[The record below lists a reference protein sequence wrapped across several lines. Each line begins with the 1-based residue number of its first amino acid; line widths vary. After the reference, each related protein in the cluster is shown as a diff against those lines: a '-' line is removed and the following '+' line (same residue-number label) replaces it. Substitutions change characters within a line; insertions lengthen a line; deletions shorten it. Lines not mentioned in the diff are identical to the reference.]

1 MDTLTNNFFKMRL
14 IYILTLI
21 LFLLQTHTTAQQTVQ
36 NQKLNELSGY
46 KYKDTT
52 INANST
58 DNGIPIIIGL
68 HWRGSTPEEFGRYLK
83 ELKSPVRLI
92 LLQGQYPDDETN
104 YSFFKIVPTDYYTL
118 PTDEKM
124 KILLQE
130 GEKLS
135 KFIKAITHQYKPTK
149 KPIIIGASQGGD
161 LSYVIG
167 IRYNNLVSLSCPLLA
182 TMDNRIIK
190 PLSKKSQK
198 QISKIEVFHG
208 LADKIV
214 SIDTVKQH
222 IQILKDS
229 KFKVTLHTYENNA
242 HSISNKMMT
251 EFTELIDRHLLN

>member
-1 MDTLTNNFFKMRL
+1 MRV
-14 IYILTLI
+14 IHFLTLI
-21 LFLLQTHTTAQQTVQ
+21 LFLLRLNLTAQQTVG
-36 NQKLNELSGY
+36 NQKLIELNGY
-46 KYKDTT
+46 KYIHKT
-52 INANST
+52 INADSS
-58 DNGIPIIIGL
+58 DNGIPIIIGM
-68 HWRGSTPEEFGRYLK
+68 HWRGSTPDEFGQFLTGF
-83 ELKSPVRLI
+83 KSPVRLI
-92 LLQGQYPDDETN
+92 LLQGQYPDDEVN
-104 YSFFKIVPTDYYTL
+104 HSFFKIIPTDYYTL

-130 GEKLS
+130 GKKLS
-135 KFIKAITHQYKPTK
+135 KFIQAITDKYNPTK
-149 KPIIIGASQGGD
+149 KPVIIGASQGGD

-198 QISKIEVFHG
+198 QISKIVVFHG

-222 IQILKDS
+222 IQVLRDN
-229 KFKVTLHTYENNA
+229 KFKVNLHSYENNT
-242 HSISNKMMT
+242 HSISNKMMI